1 MITDLFQDSMIF
13 QALLLNSLIIVGF
26 NFATEPD
33 MILGFIETY
42 CKRYPLWIQK
52 PLYLCIYCMSSLH
65 SLWVFPFLELDILY
79 WPLYVLALVGTV
91 GIVYHVNR
99 ILREYNN

>member
-1 MITDLFQDSMIF
+1 MITDLLLDNMIF

-26 NFATEPD
+26 NFATEPG
-33 MILGFIETY
+33 MIFGFVETY
-42 CKRYPLWIQK
+42 GGKLPLWIQK

-65 SLWVFPFLELDILY
+65 SLWVFPFLDLDLLL

-99 ILREYNN
+99 IFREYNN

>member
-1 MITDLFQDSMIF
+1 MIEAFNDNMIF

-26 NFATEPD
+26 NFATEPG
-33 MILGFIETY
+33 MIFSFIEDY
-42 CKRYPLWIQK
+42 FNKWPLWFQK
-52 PLYLCIYCMSSLH
+52 PFYLCIYCMSSLH
-65 SLWVFPFLELDILY
+65 SLYVFPFLEIDLLF